1 MTLPFGN
8 RRVSGPS
15 WKGMAHT
22 MPPTTRYKWGDV
34 VLVLFPLTDVSGT
47 QRRPGLVLFD
57 SGDEDVVLARITT
70 QEARHLTDVRLP
82 GWKGSGL
89 IAESVVRLSKVATV
103 KKSLVERRLGTLA
116 VKDSAVVQRIWTRMF
131 PAPR

>member
-1 MTLPFGN
+1 
-8 RRVSGPS
+8 
-15 WKGMAHT
+15 
-22 MPPTTRYKWGDV
+22 MPRTTRYKWGDV

-70 QEARHLTDVRLP
+70 QEARHPTDVRLS

-103 KKSLVERRLGTLA
+103 KKSLVERRLGTLS

>member
-1 MTLPFGN
+1 
-8 RRVSGPS
+8 
-15 WKGMAHT
+15 

-34 VLVLFPLTDVSGT
+34 LLVVFPLTDVSGA

-57 SGDEDVVLARITT
+57 SGDEDVMLARITT
-70 QEARHLTDVRLP
+70 QTARHPTDVHLS

-103 KKSLVERRLGTLA
+103 KKSLVERPLGALSA
-116 VKDSAVVQRIWTRMF
+116 KDRAVVQRIWTRMF
-131 PAPR
+131 LAPR

>member
-1 MTLPFGN
+1 
-8 RRVSGPS
+8 
-15 WKGMAHT
+15 

-34 VLVLFPLTDVSGT
+34 VLVHFPLTDVSGT

-57 SGDEDVVLARITT
+57 AGDEDVVLARITT
-70 QEARHLTDVRLP
+70 QEPRHPTDVPLS

-89 IAESVVRLSKVATV
+89 IAESAVRLSKVATL
-103 KKSLVERRLGTLA
+103 KKSLVERRLGTLS